1 LDALNP
7 TVLADHLGIP
17 LLPLT
22 ALRAAVPEE
31 VDHFCSVESGAFS
44 AVTIFD
50 GPSRLIVFNDSHPD
64 TRLANSIAHELA
76 HGLLFHP
83 AQPALDA
90 TGCRVWDTMI
100 ENEADFLAGA
110 LLVTDI
116 AAVNIV
122 RRSLPLDQA
131 ALKYGVSTKLI
142 TYRINVTGARRRAGL
157 ARGQR

>member
-1 LDALNP
+1 M
-7 TVLADHLGIP
+7 I
-17 LLPLT
+17 
-22 ALRAAVPEE
+22 
-31 VDHFCSVESGAFS
+31 
-44 AVTIFD
+44 I
-50 GPSRLIVFNDSHPD
+50 FNDSHPD

-110 LLVTDI
+110 LLVTDL

-122 RRSLPLDQA
+122 RRSIPVDQA
-131 ALKYGVSTKLI
+131 ASQYGVSTQLI
-142 TYRINVTGARRRAGL
+142 TYRINVTGARRRAGGV
-157 ARGQR
+157 RGQRQKDA